1 MVGVM
6 ARTNTTTAATSARSE
21 PTLADLLERL
31 PAADRP
37 LLLRLAGE
45 LGLQSRSRV
54 TTTVATAL
62 EAAARHPDPTALFG
76 LAALCRQAALV
87 RFREPPWTGPA
98 EIVEAGASAPEQ
110 PGHAPAEIVEAGAS
124 APEQPGHAPAA
135 ASDLVGAGA
144 AAAQALAD
152 STGLPYGDAAALVV
166 RRHLGVPE
174 KYREQAAEAKR
185 RSALVPVGD
194 GANMRH
200 LPAGERAVLEAAGW
214 TEDQLD
220 RYEADLAAEP
230 DADPLSRFP
239 TVAGGVAGVS
249 RAEAER
255 MLAEGSTIEHIEQY
269 RRTLASTPAR
279 EVANLTRQGPTFEP
293 FPANPAPAAAP
304 DPEGSA

>member
-87 RFREPPWTGPA
+87 RFREPPWTG
-98 EIVEAGASAPEQ
+98 
-110 PGHAPAEIVEAGAS
+110 PAEIVEAGAS